1 MEIKQYICHAMK
13 IKLILIYLLV
23 ANSFYAQKNYS
34 LSTLDSLFIQN
45 NLILL
50 AKKYN
55 VDAQKAFIKQAQLLD
70 NPNLYIEQNIF
81 NSNNN
86 KYFDISNQGEYIFQV
101 QQIIKTAGKRS
112 KSIELAK
119 LNYQISQTEFEYL
132 ISELIFQMHS
142 TFYQLYFLNKIKD
155 IFQNEINEL
164 EPLIQEYEKQNAKG
178 NVSLREVIRLR
189 GILFNLQSITSQIIK
204 QIEDLKKDLS
214 VYTGLNISDNINFK
228 IDSIQ
233 LKNIDDISI
242 VSLVDTA
249 LKYRADYLNTK
260 HYYELART
268 NYRLQKSLAIPDLTL
283 GYTFDKAGNFILN
296 YSGLSLGMNL
306 PFFNRNQGNIK
317 ASEFLVKQS
326 ETDIRQKER
335 EIRQEIFSAFEKL
348 KYTQQLYASVKIDF
362 LKNFDSVK
370 DGMRE
375 NFKKRN
381 ISILE
386 YADFFDAYI
395 NSVQQYYSLVSDY
408 YTQVE
413 TLNFYLGKKIIK

>member
-1 MEIKQYICHAMK
+1 MEIKQIICYAMK
-13 IKLILIYLLV
+13 IKLILIYLLLV
-23 ANSFYAQKNYS
+23 NSFFTQKNYS

-45 NLILL
+45 NLVLL

-55 VDAQKAFIKQAQLLD
+55 VDAQKALIKQAQLLD

-142 TFYQLYFLNKIKD
+142 TFYQLYFLNKTKD